1 MSNAVPWDVA
11 MEEAWDAYSAGSL
24 PIGACVVDDT
34 GEVLSR
40 GRNRLGEARRV
51 EGIIAGHRM
60 AHAEMNALLCLLDLT
75 AEQSRQLTLVS
86 SVEPCPMCLGAMRMQ
101 RISPLAFATRDSWA
115 GHTDALEQTAYYRQK
130 PTMLLRPPPDIEAWC
145 SVLLICSM
153 FESYLPREHGFFE
166 VHRHEQPH
174 HFAAA
179 QHLHTLG
186 SWQHLRQQH
195 APFEVARNL
204 LT

>member
-1 MSNAVPWDVA
+1 MSNAVPWDVV

-24 PIGACVVDDT
+24 PIGACALDET

-40 GRNRLGEARRV
+40 GRNRLGEAKQV
-51 EGIIAGHRM
+51 QGIIAGHRM
-60 AHAEMNALLCLLDLT
+60 AHAEMNALLCLPDLT
-75 AEQSRQLTLVS
+75 AEQSRRLTLVS

-101 RISPLAFATRDSWA
+101 RISRLAFAARDAWA
-115 GHTDALEQTAYYRQK
+115 GHTDALEQTFYYRQK
-130 PTMLLRPPPDIEAWC
+130 PTTLLRPPPEIEAWC
-145 SVLLICSM
+145 SVLLICSL
-153 FESYLPREHGFFE
+153 FESEMPRDHGFFE
-166 VHRHEQPH
+166 VHRQQQPQ

-186 SWQHLRQQH
+186 SWQRLRQQH
-195 APFEVARNL
+195 APFNAARTL